1 LIQMMIQLKVNHLR
15 HLFNNLLIL
24 FFILG
29 LSSCD
34 FTSGLNQDILSAQKF
49 VDQQDFAKA
58 VGLYERVLKKNPSKV
73 IKTKINYQLAEIYY
87 LYLDEQVKALKY
99 YQFIVD
105 NVDDPLWQV
114 KSLEKIADINFSFA
128 KNFTEAIRAY
138 HILMNVKPRLKNY
151 DYYFLRVGESY
162 FEMGQYT
169 KAREIFNQIISQPTN
184 PYYVEAYNQMG
195 LIEFYN
201 QNWDKAVEYWL
212 EYLKRERRKDQI
224 VKVKFLIAN
233 AYESNEK
240 LKEAYNIYY
249 SLLPSYPNPD
259 VLRAR
264 LKSLFDRRVA
274 RKR

>member
-1 LIQMMIQLKVNHLR
+1 MVNQLKFLNKILSI
-15 HLFNNLLIL
+15 LL
-24 FFILG
+24 ILG

-34 FTSGLNQDILSAQKF
+34 FTSGLNQDILTAQKF
-49 VDQQDFAKA
+49 VDNQEFDKA
-58 VGLYERVLKKNPSKV
+58 VELYERVLKKNPSKQ

-87 LYLDEQVKALKY
+87 LYLDQQVKAMKY
-99 YQFIVD
+99 YHYIVH

-114 KSLEKIADINFSFA
+114 KSLEKIADINFSFS
-128 KNFTEAIRAY
+128 KNYAEAVRAY
-138 HILMNVKPRLKNY
+138 QILMEVKPRLKNY
-151 DYYFLRVGESY
+151 DYYYLKVGEAF
-162 FEMGQYT
+162 FEMGKYN
-169 KAREIFNQIISQPTN
+169 KAREIFEVIIDQPAH
-184 PYYVEAYNQMG
+184 PYYLDAFYQMG

-201 QNWDKAVEYWL
+201 KNWDKAVEFWM

-249 SLLPSYPNPD
+249 SLLPSYPNPE
-259 VLRAR
+259 VLKAR
-264 LKSLFDRRVA
+264 LKSLYARRVA

>member
-1 LIQMMIQLKVNHLR
+1 MRPLWPANHLAR
-15 HLFNNLLIL
+15 LFSKLLL
-24 FFILG
+24 VLVLLG
-29 LSSCD
+29 LGSCD
-34 FTSGLNQDILSAQKF
+34 FTSGLNQDILTAQKY
-49 VDQQDFAKA
+49 VDNQQFGKA
-58 VGLYERVLKKNPSKV
+58 VELYERILKKNPAKV

-99 YQFIVD
+99 YQFIVE

-114 KSLEKIADINFSFA
+114 KSLEKMADINYSFA
-128 KNFTEAIRAY
+128 KNYNESVRAY
-138 HILMNVKPRLKNY
+138 QVLMQVKPRLKNY
-151 DYYFLRVGESY
+151 DYYYFRVGESY
-162 FEMGQYT
+162 FEMGRYN
-169 KAREIFNQIISQPTN
+169 KAREIFNKVLSQPTN
-184 PYYVEAYNQMG
+184 PYYVEAFYQMG

-201 QNWDKAVEYWL
+201 QNWDQAVEFWH
-212 EYLKRERRKDQI
+212 EYLKRERRKDLI

-264 LKSLFDRRVA
+264 LKSLYARRVA

>member
-1 LIQMMIQLKVNHLR
+1 MKRPMKVNRLKH
-15 HLFNNLLIL
+15 HLFSKI
-24 FFILG
+24 FFIIVILG
-29 LSSCD
+29 FSSCD
-34 FTSGLNQDILSAQKF
+34 FTSGLNQDILSAQKY
-49 VDQQDFAKA
+49 VDQQKFPKA
-58 VGLYERVLKKNPSKV
+58 VELYERVLKKNPSKI

-87 LYLDEQVKALKY
+87 LYMDEQVKALKY
-99 YQFIVD
+99 YQFIVE

-114 KSLEKIADINFSFA
+114 KSLEKIADINFSFS
-128 KNFTEAIRAY
+128 KNFIEAIRAY
-138 HILMNVKPRLKNY
+138 TILMNVKPRLKNY

-162 FEMGQYT
+162 FEMAKYN

-201 QNWDKAVEYWL
+201 KNWDKAVEYWL
-212 EYLKRERRKDQI
+212 EYLKRERRKEQI
-224 VKVKFLIAN
+224 TKVKFLIAN

-249 SLLPSYPNPD
+249 SLLPTYPNPD

-264 LKSLFDRRVA
+264 LKSLYARRVA

>member
-1 LIQMMIQLKVNHLR
+1 MVNPLR
-15 HLFNNLLIL
+15 ILFNKISILIYV
-24 FFILG
+24 LG

-34 FTSGLNQDILSAQKF
+34 FTSGLNQDILTAQKY
-49 VDQQDFAKA
+49 VDNQEFSKA
-58 VGLYERVLKKNPSKV
+58 VELYQRVLKKNPSKL

-87 LYLDEQVKALKY
+87 LYLDEQVKALKNY
-99 YQFIVD
+99 KFIVD

-114 KSLEKIADINFSFA
+114 KSLEKMADINFSFA
-128 KNFTEAIRAY
+128 KNFTESIHAY
-138 HILMNVKPRLKNY
+138 QMLMQFKPKLKNF
-151 DYYFLRVGESY
+151 DYYYLRVGESY
-162 FEMGQYT
+162 FEMGRYK
-169 KAREIFNQIISQPTN
+169 KARDIFNQILNQPTN
-184 PYYVEAYNQMG
+184 PYYIEAFNQMG

-201 QNWDKAVEYWL
+201 KNWDKAVEYWM

-249 SLLPSYPNPD
+249 SLLPSYPNPE
-259 VLRAR
+259 VLKAR
-264 LKSLFDRRVA
+264 LKSLYARRVA

>member
-1 LIQMMIQLKVNHLR
+1 MNQPKVSHLR
-15 HLFNNLLIL
+15 HLFSKFL
-24 FFILG
+24 FLFLFLG

-34 FTSGLNQDILSAQKF
+34 FTSGLNQDILNAQKY
-49 VDQQDFAKA
+49 VDNQDFAKA
-58 VGLYERVLKKNPSKV
+58 VELYERILVKNPSKV

-87 LYLDEQVKALKY
+87 LYLDQQIKALKY

-114 KSLEKIADINFSFA
+114 KSLEKMADINFSFA
-128 KNFTEAIRAY
+128 KNFPEAIKIY
-138 HILMNVKPRLKNY
+138 QMLMQVKPRLKNY

-162 FEMGQYT
+162 FEMGKYQ
-169 KAREIFNQIISQPTN
+169 KAREVFNQILSQPTH
-184 PYYVEAYNQMG
+184 PHYIETFNQMA

-201 QNWDKAVEYWL
+201 QNWDKAVDYWL
-212 EYLKRERRKDQI
+212 EYLKREKRKDQI

-249 SLLPSYPNPD
+249 SLLPVYPNPE

-264 LKSLFDRRVA
+264 LKSLYARRVA

>member
-1 LIQMMIQLKVNHLR
+1 MANLPRL
-15 HLFNNLLIL
+15 LFSNLLIFL
-24 FFILG
+24 FVLG
-29 LSSCD
+29 CD
-34 FTSGLNQDILSAQKF
+34 FTSGLNQDILSAQKY
-49 VDQQDFAKA
+49 VDNQQFDKA
-58 VGLYERVLKKNPSKV
+58 VELYERILVKNPSKV

-87 LYLDEQVKALKY
+87 LYLDQQVKALKY

-114 KSLEKIADINFSFA
+114 KALEKIADINFSFA
-128 KNFTEAIRAY
+128 RNFNESIHAY
-138 HILMNVKPRLKNY
+138 NILMQVKPRLSNY

-162 FEMGQYT
+162 FEMGRYD
-169 KAREIFNQIISQPTN
+169 KAREIFNQIINNPTN
-184 PYYVEAYNQMG
+184 PYYVEAYNQLA

-201 QNWDKAVEYWL
+201 KNWDKAVDYWL
-212 EYLKRERRKDQI
+212 EYLKREKRKDQI

-249 SLLPSYPNPD
+249 SLLSTYPNPD

-264 LKSLFDRRVA
+264 LKSLYARRVA

>member
-1 LIQMMIQLKVNHLR
+1 MVKLKVENQLK
-15 HLFNNLLIL
+15 HLFSNLVIIL
-24 FFILG
+24 MFLG

-34 FTSGLNQDILSAQKF
+34 FTSGLNQDILSAQKY
-49 VDQQDFAKA
+49 VDQQNFAKA
-58 VGLYERVLKKNPSKV
+58 VELYERVLKKNPSKI

-128 KNFTEAIRAY
+128 KNFTESIRAY
-138 HILMNVKPRLKNY
+138 QVLMNVKPRLKNY

-162 FEMGQYT
+162 FEMGKYN

-201 QNWDKAVEYWL
+201 KNWDQAVEYWM

-264 LKSLFDRRVA
+264 LKSLFARRVA

>member
-1 LIQMMIQLKVNHLR
+1 MIRLR
-15 HLFNNLLIL
+15 HLFSKIL
-24 FFILG
+24 FLSMMILG

-34 FTSGLNQDILSAQKF
+34 FTSGLNQDILVAQKF
-49 VDQQDFAKA
+49 VDAQDFGRA
-58 VGLYERVLKKNPSKV
+58 VELYERILKKNPSKN

-128 KNFTEAIRAY
+128 KKYDLAIRAY
-138 HILMNVKPRLKNY
+138 QTLMEFKPRLKNY
-151 DYYFLRVGESY
+151 DFYFLRVGESQFNRGKY
-162 FEMGQYT
+162 E
-169 KAREIFNQIISQPTN
+169 KAREIFSHILAQPNN
-184 PYYVEAYNQMG
+184 PHYVDAYNYMG
-195 LIEFYN
+195 LIEFYSK
-201 QNWDKAVEYWL
+201 NWDKAIELWM
-212 EYLKRERRKDQI
+212 EYLKREKRKDQI

-264 LKSLFDRRVA
+264 LKSLYARRVA

>member
-1 LIQMMIQLKVNHLR
+1 MAKI
-15 HLFNNLLIL
+15 LFSNLIL
-24 FFILG
+24 ILMILG

-34 FTSGLNQDILSAQKF
+34 FTSGLNQDILSAQKY
-49 VDQQDFAKA
+49 VDNQEFGKA
-58 VGLYERVLKKNPSKV
+58 VELYERVLKKNPTKL

-114 KSLEKIADINFSFA
+114 KSLEKMADINFTFA
-128 KNFTEAIRAY
+128 KNFPEAIHSY
-138 HILMNVKPRLKNY
+138 QILMQVKPRLKNY
-151 DYYFLRVGESY
+151 DYYYMRVGESY
-162 FEMGQYT
+162 FEMGKYK
-169 KAREIFNQIISQPTN
+169 KAREIFNVIISEPTH
-184 PYYVEAYNQMG
+184 PHYVEAFNQMG

-201 QNWDKAVEYWL
+201 KNWDKAVDFWM

-224 VKVKFLIAN
+224 VKTKFLIAN

-249 SLLPSYPNPD
+249 SLLPTYPNPE
-259 VLRAR
+259 VLKAR
-264 LKSLFDRRVA
+264 LKSLYARRVA

>member
-1 LIQMMIQLKVNHLR
+1 MLLLR
-15 HLFNNLLIL
+15 EILVRQLFNSL
-24 FFILG
+24 FFILLILG
-29 LSSCD
+29 ISSCD
-34 FTSGLNQDILSAQKF
+34 FTSGLNQDILSAQKY
-49 VDQQDFAKA
+49 VDNQEFANA
-58 VGLYERVLKKNPSKV
+58 VELYERILKKNPSKI

-114 KSLEKIADINFSFA
+114 KSIEKIADINFSFA
-128 KNFTEAIRAY
+128 KNFKESIRAY
-138 HILMNVKPRLKNY
+138 EILMGVKPRLKDY

-162 FEMGQYT
+162 FEMGKYE
-169 KAREIFNQIISQPTN
+169 KAREIFNQILSQPTN
-184 PYYVEAYNQMG
+184 PHYLEAFNQMA

-201 QNWDKAVEYWL
+201 KNWDKAVEFWF
-212 EYLKRERRKDQI
+212 EYLKREKRKDQI

-249 SLLPSYPNPD
+249 SLLPVYPNPE
-259 VLRAR
+259 VLKAR
-264 LKSLFDRRVA
+264 LKSLFARRVA

>member
-1 LIQMMIQLKVNHLR
+1 MKHQKVDLKK
-15 HLFNNLLIL
+15 HLFSKILIL
-24 FFILG
+24 VLTLG

-34 FTSGLNQDILSAQKF
+34 FTSGLNQDILSAQKH
-49 VDQQDFAKA
+49 VDNQNFAKA
-58 VGLYERVLKKNPSKV
+58 VELYERILKKNPSKV

-99 YQFIVD
+99 YQFIVE

-114 KSLEKIADINFSFA
+114 KSLEKMADINFSFA
-128 KNFTEAIRAY
+128 KNYPEAISAY
-138 HILMNVKPRLKNY
+138 QVLMQVKPRLQTY
-151 DYYFLRVGESY
+151 DYYFFRVGESY
-162 FEMGQYT
+162 FEMGHYDR
-169 KAREIFNQIISQPTN
+169 AREIFNQILSQPTN
-184 PYYVEAYNQMG
+184 PYHVEAFNQMG
-195 LIEFYN
+195 LVEFYN
-201 QNWDKAVEYWL
+201 KNWDKAVEYWM
-212 EYLKRERRKDQI
+212 EYLKREKRKDQI

-249 SLLPSYPNPD
+249 SLLPSYPNPE

-264 LKSLFDRRVA
+264 LKSLYARRVA

>member
-1 LIQMMIQLKVNHLR
+1 MRVNLLIR
-15 HLFNNLLIL
+15 HQFNNLVILLIL
-24 FFILG
+24 LG
-29 LSSCD
+29 FSSCD
-34 FTSGLNQDILSAQKF
+34 FTSGLNQDILSAQKY
-49 VDQQDFAKA
+49 VDQQKFSKA
-58 VGLYERVLKKNPSKV
+58 VELYERVLKKNPSKI

-87 LYLDEQVKALKY
+87 LYMDEQVKALKY
-99 YQFIVD
+99 YQFIVE

-114 KSLEKIADINFSFA
+114 KSLEKIADINFSFS

-138 HILMNVKPRLKNY
+138 EILMNVKPRLKNY

-162 FEMGQYT
+162 FEMGKYN

-201 QNWDKAVEYWL
+201 KNWDKAVEYWL
-212 EYLKRERRKDQI
+212 EYLKRERRKPQI
-224 VKVKFLIAN
+224 TNVKFLIAN
-233 AYESNEK
+233 AYEANEK

-264 LKSLFDRRVA
+264 LKSLYARRVA

>member
-1 LIQMMIQLKVNHLR
+1 MKIPMRVSPLKPLFSNLFIILI
-15 HLFNNLLIL
+15 
-24 FFILG
+24 ILG

-34 FTSGLNQDILSAQKF
+34 FTSGFNQDILSAQKF
-49 VDQQDFAKA
+49 VDQQEFSKA
-58 VGLYERVLKKNPSKV
+58 VGLYERVLKKNPTKI

-128 KNFTEAIRAY
+128 KNFTQSIHAY
-138 HILMNVKPRLKNY
+138 EILMNLRPRLKNY

-162 FEMGQYT
+162 FEMGKYN

-184 PYYVEAYNQMG
+184 PYYVEAFNQMG

-201 QNWDKAVEYWL
+201 RNWDKAVEYWF
-212 EYLKRERRKDQI
+212 EYLKREKRKDQI
-224 VKVKFLIAN
+224 TKVKFLIAN

-259 VLRAR
+259 VLRSR
-264 LKSLFDRRVA
+264 LKSLFARRVA

>member
-1 LIQMMIQLKVNHLR
+1 MAK
-15 HLFNNLLIL
+15 IL
-24 FFILG
+24 FSKLIIILMILG

-34 FTSGLNQDILSAQKF
+34 FTSGLNQDILSAQKY
-49 VDQQDFAKA
+49 VDNQEFSKA
-58 VGLYERVLKKNPSKV
+58 VELYERILKKNPSKL

-114 KSLEKIADINFSFA
+114 KSLEKMADINFTFA
-128 KNFTEAIRAY
+128 KNFPEAIRAY
-138 HILMNVKPRLKNY
+138 QILMQVKPRLKNY
-151 DYYFLRVGESY
+151 DYYYMRVGESY
-162 FEMGQYT
+162 FEMGKYK
-169 KAREIFNQIISQPTN
+169 KAREIFNVIISEPTH
-184 PYYVEAYNQMG
+184 PHYVEAFNQMG

-201 QNWDKAVEYWL
+201 KNWDKAVDFWM

-224 VKVKFLIAN
+224 VKTKFLIAN

-249 SLLPSYPNPD
+249 SLLPVYPNPE

-264 LKSLFDRRVA
+264 LKSLYARRVA